1 MREEI
6 ANTWTQAQEDLK
18 TATVLLETDRFYA
31 SVFFSQQAAEKA
43 LKALYMY
50 LKRELPKT
58 HNLVALARELDAPER
73 VMEAARELAPDY
85 VVTRYANAAHGVPA
99 EMYSERS
106 AQEHL
111 QYAGEV
117 LEWTRKHL
125 PR

>member
-6 ANTWTQAQEDLK
+6 ANTWTQAQEDMK
-18 TATVLLETDRFYA
+18 TAVVLLQTKRFYA

-43 LKALYMY
+43 LKALHMH
-50 LKRELPKT
+50 LKRELPRT
-58 HNLVALARELDAPER
+58 HNLVVLARELDAPEP
-73 VMEAARELAPDY
+73 VMEAARELAPDT
-85 VVTRYANAAHGVPA
+85 VITRYTNAAHGVPA
-99 EMYSERS
+99 EMYSQRS

-111 QYAGEV
+111 NYAEEV

>member
-6 ANTWTQAQEDLK
+6 ANTWIQAQEDMK
-18 TATVLLETDRFYA
+18 TAKVLLEAERFYA

-43 LKALYMY
+43 LKALYMH

-58 HNLVALARELDAPER
+58 HNVVALARELDASET

-99 EMYSERS
+99 EMYSKQS

-111 QYAGEV
+111 RYAEEV
-117 LEWTRKHL
+117 LEWTRKRL
-125 PR
+125 PK